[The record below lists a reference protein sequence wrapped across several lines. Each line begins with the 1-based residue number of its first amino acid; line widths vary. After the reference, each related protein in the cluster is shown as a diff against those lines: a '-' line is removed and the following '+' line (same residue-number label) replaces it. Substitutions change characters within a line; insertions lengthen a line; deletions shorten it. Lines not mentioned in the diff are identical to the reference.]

1 MTASIVPASLTNQLR
16 EALASRDLEA
26 FGALLS
32 DDVRWG
38 DDSHP
43 RGCRN
48 RSEVLKTFARALS
61 TGVDGTVSEL
71 ESGTQGILCRFD
83 VTRPGDD
90 PRSDDVDVFHVYLVS
105 DGQIV
110 QILRFFD
117 RESAANAAG
126 LSDLAPHSG

>member
-1 MTASIVPASLTNQLR
+1 MTSRIVPAPLADQLR

-38 DDSHP
+38 DVNHP
-43 RGCRN
+43 QGCRN
-48 RSEVLKTFARALS
+48 RSEVLTTFARALS
-61 TGVDGTVSEL
+61 SGVDGTVSEL
-71 ESGTQGILCRFD
+71 ESGTEGILCRFD
-83 VTRPGDD
+83 VTRPEGD
-90 PRSDDVDVFHVYLVS
+90 PRADDVDVFHVYLVS

-117 RESAANAAG
+117 RESAAKAAG
-126 LSDLAPHSG
+126 LSD

>member
-1 MTASIVPASLTNQLR
+1 VTSSIVPAPFTDQLR
-16 EALASRDLEA
+16 DALASRDLEA

-61 TGVDGTVSEL
+61 AGVDGTVSEL
-71 ESGTQGILCRFD
+71 ESGPQGILCRFD
-83 VTRPGDD
+83 VTRPEGDL
-90 PRSDDVDVFHVYLVS
+90 RADDLDVFHVYLVS
-105 DGQIV
+105 NGQIV

-126 LSDLAPHSG
+126 LSD